1 MTEYSKVAKGRF
13 TAGGTSAN
21 INLPFIPDFVEL
33 WNYTNIKAAVAA
45 NKTLRAWWDASLL
58 DGSNNPTMLEIYTAG
73 SVVNFDTIASNGIS
87 AYQAALSLQYG
98 AVNQHGGSP
107 VSDFSITAASPAV
120 VTTVGNH
127 GLNSGDVV
135 VFSNLKQTSTTGM
148 QQMAGVALTVT
159 VTGAT
164 TFSVPWVASGS
175 AYTAFNT
182 ATSTGNVGSY
192 KKVLN
197 PYLFA
202 PGVSIITNIT
212 NGSTTTIDTASAHN
226 FVVGQEVAIR
236 IPNVSPS
243 TVQQWGPT
251 QFNSLP
257 NNTIPGSPIYGYV
270 LSVTDYNTVVV
281 NINSSS
287 YSSFS
292 SNIPF
297 SSVPGL
303 SFPQI
308 VAVGDVNSGGV
319 QISGN
324 SALYP
329 PPYVVPIGNGST
341 LVGGVFTARV
351 NTING
356 PAIQG
361 AFFNNSSQGFS
372 IGAGV
377 GVVDTS
383 VQIMAAND
391 VIEWRAFLHDVQ

>member
-1 MTEYSKVAKGRF
+1 MSEYSKMVKGRF
-13 TAGGTSAN
+13 TAGGTSAYV
-21 INLPFIPDFVEL
+21 NLPFQPDFVEL

-45 NKTLRAWWDASLL
+45 NKALRAWWDASLF
-58 DGSNNPTMLEIYTAG
+58 DGSNNPTMLEVYNAG
-73 SVVNFDTIASNGIS
+73 SVTAFDTIQTNGIS
-87 AYQAALSLQYG
+87 SFYAGLSLQYG
-98 AVNQHGGSP
+98 PIVAHGGSP
-107 VSDFSITAASPAV
+107 VSEFSITAANPAV

-135 VFSNLKQTSTTGM
+135 VFQNLKQTSTTGM
-148 QQMAGVALTVT
+148 QQIAGIAFTVT

-164 TFSVPWVASGS
+164 TFSIPWNASGS

-192 KKVLN
+192 KKVLY
-197 PYLFA
+197 PYLYA
-202 PGVSIITNIT
+202 PGVSIISNIT
-212 NGSTTTIDTASAHN
+212 NGATTTIDTASAHN
-226 FVVGQEVAIR
+226 FVVGQEIAIR
-236 IPNVSPS
+236 IPNVLPS
-243 TVQQWGPT
+243 SVQQWGPT

-257 NNTIPGSPIYGYV
+257 NTVIPGSPIYGYV
-270 LSVTDYNTVVV
+270 ISVTDYNTVVV

-287 YSSFS
+287 YTSFS

-303 SFPQI
+303 SWPQI
-308 VAVGDVNSGGV
+308 VAVGDVNTGGV
-319 QISGN
+319 QISAN

-329 PPYVVPIGNGST
+329 PPYIVPIGT
-341 LVGGVFTARV
+341 TRV

-361 AFFNNSSQGFS
+361 SFFNNTSQGFI
-372 IGAGV
+372 IGAGTANTA
-377 GVVDTS
+377 TS

-391 VIEWRAFLHDVQ
+391 VIEWRAFLHDGSFPN